1 MSNATTVFKHDD
13 ICKTTTH
20 EHFDP
25 SMGGFCLCIPPKES
39 VGPDRE
45 YECSPAPTVQLHPR
59 VVPVLGP
66 RMLTSD
72 FIDPGSINRT
82 QKTTLNQLPKRICGV
97 LKATPEAQERGWG
110 LHIEEDWHWPTL
122 YCCFFVMCSFSLL
135 FGNIWSVKKDDIQGA
150 FAVSAWVLTLGA
162 MLITSMA
169 VPRP

>member
-1 MSNATTVFKHDD
+1 VFKHDD

-25 SMGGFCLCIPPKES
+25 SMGGFCLCIPPKER

-72 FIDPGSINRT
+72 FIDPRSINRA

-97 LKATPEAQERGWG
+97 LKATHVAQERGWG

-135 FGNIWSVKKDDIQGA
+135 FGIIWSVKKDDMQGA

-162 MLITSMA
+162 MLITFMA
-169 VPRP
+169 APRP